1 MILSTARAAVV
12 ARTPDPDG
20 ESIGPCGMAAVLL
33 ATTLVSTLVSTAP
46 GTACTI
52 VDHGAKP
59 GNNTAD
65 AVANA
70 EAIQRALASCAKV
83 TVPSGAFKITPIVLP
98 SHSELH
104 LEHGA
109 TLVGSERWRDYG
121 RSHML
126 PPMGNSGTQPGMFMV
141 NPLIS
146 ATDATNVTISGS
158 NGTIDGNGWVFWPTA
173 NWSSPECGIR
183 SHCAETPFT
192 TSNAPGALRPPQL
205 LTFTRSSWITVT
217 NVTVKNPPYWG
228 LQHFFCNDTYMSH
241 VTILAPR
248 WTRQIAG
255 FMPFST
261 RRYTV
266 EDSYVEVGD
275 DAIAIMSGPDF
286 LNGKVCS
293 ASEPCPVSPQSAPAT
308 GFVFRRVF
316 IRGRSVAIGSEE

>member
-1 MILSTARAAVV
+1 MTVARAA
-12 ARTPDPDG
+12 A
-20 ESIGPCGMAAVLL
+20 LL
-33 ATTLVSTLVSTAP
+33 LLRLAATTAAGRESRS
-46 GTACTI
+46 CSI
-52 VDHGAKP
+52 VDMGAKP
-59 GNNTAD
+59 GNRTAD
-65 AVANA
+65 AVDNA
-70 EAIQRALASCAKV
+70 KAIQRALGRCAKV
-83 TVPSGAFKITPIVLP
+83 TVPAGAFKITPIVLP
-98 SHSELH
+98 SHTELY

-109 TLVGSERWRDYG
+109 ALIGSESWQEYG

-146 ATDATNVTISGS
+146 ATDATNVTISGA
-158 NGTIDGNGWVFWPTA
+158 NGTIDGNGWAFWPSA

-183 SHCAETPFT
+183 RHCAETPFT
-192 TSNAPGALRPPQL
+192 DSDAPGALRPPQL
-205 LTFTRSSWITVT
+205 LTFTRSTWVTVT
-217 NVTVKNPPYWG
+217 NITVSNPPYWG

-261 RRYTV
+261 LRYTV

-286 LNGKVCS
+286 VDGRVCATS
-293 ASEPCPVSPQSAPAT
+293 VPCPVSRHSKAAR
-308 GFVFRRVF
+308 GLVFRRVF

>member
-1 MILSTARAAVV
+1 MLVAAATLLRLAATAASSGL
-12 ARTPDPDG
+12 PG
-20 ESIGPCGMAAVLL
+20 SSSGCSI
-33 ATTLVSTLVSTAP
+33 
-46 GTACTI
+46 I
-52 VDHGAKP
+52 DHGAKP
-59 GNNTAD
+59 GNATAD

-70 EAIQRALASCAKV
+70 QAIQRALASCAKV
-83 TVPSGAFKITPIVLP
+83 TVPAGAFKITPIVLP
-98 SHSELH
+98 SHSELY

-109 TLVGSERWRDYG
+109 SLVGSERWRDYG

-141 NPLIS
+141 KPLIS
-146 ATDATNVTISGS
+146 ATDATNVTISGA

-183 SHCAETPFT
+183 SHCASTPFT
-192 TSNAPGALRPPQL
+192 DSDAPGALRPPQL
-205 LTFTRSSWITVT
+205 LTFTRSSWITIT
-217 NVTVKNPPYWG
+217 NVTIANPPYWG

-261 RRYTV
+261 LRYTV

-286 LNGKVCS
+286 LNGQVCNVS
-293 ASEPCPVSPQSAPAT
+293 SPCPVSPQSTLAA

-316 IRGRSVAIGSEE
+316 IRGRSVAIGSEECVRYTLLSRHGRHAVS